1 MVERTLKDKNGFSA
15 QSGPGR
21 RVRTWFPPVSHEVLL
36 LQTHREWFQQ
46 TRKMS
51 DSTFVHVMS
60 RVINN
65 RAFPCWF
72 STGKVENL
80 QSCSRYVFSSGTWED
95 VQLGLPTPTQRGVP
109 LWEWDQRDPGGN
121 PRSNIGTP
129 WGNLGDFA
137 PTLISQPR
145 LSCRLIRS
153 KQKPVLPCP
162 ALSVPSKN

>member
-1 MVERTLKDKNGFSA
+1 MEHTLKDKNGFSA

-21 RVRTWFPPVSHEVLL
+21 QVRTWLPPVSHEVLL

-60 RVINN
+60 RVIHI
-65 RAFPCWF
+65 RAVPCWL
-72 STGKVENL
+72 STGKVESL
-80 QSCSRYVFSSGTWED
+80 QSCPRCVFSSGTRED
-95 VQLGLPTPTQRGVP
+95 VQLGLPTPTQRGVS
-109 LWEWDQRDPGGN
+109 LWEWDQRDLGGN
-121 PRSNIGTP
+121 PRSNVGTS

-137 PTLISQPR
+137 STLISQPR

-153 KQKPVLPCP
+153 KQKPMLPCL